1 MDFCYTLRVNPIFHP
16 IQPISQNILSFND
29 FSIHLSYT
37 NSIVSTT
44 SNVTNPLNNVRT
56 IKVDDHFLIP
66 SEILCNCDTNTIM
79 NADHNTLFLYNNFNC
94 LPTYVLNNVLCQLR
108 DCARQ
113 IIALNTEI
121 CGIWEMKV
129 LLHVTSLEE
138 CQFDQYLNGNDQQ
151 IVDLLEKLNVGP
163 PSSESIDRCSICL
176 EEYCEGSHSEL
187 IYTKCSHTFHKDC
200 IGKWIHRCKD
210 NSSSYSCPLCRREI
224 I

>member
-1 MDFCYTLRVNPIFHP
+1 MDFRYTLCVNPIFHP
-16 IQPISQNILSFND
+16 IQPISQNILSLND
-29 FSIHLSYT
+29 FLIHLSYT

-94 LPTYVLNNVLCQLR
+94 VPTYVLNTVLCQLG
-108 DCARQ
+108 DYARQ
-113 IIALNTEI
+113 LVALNTER

-129 LLHVTSLEE
+129 LLHVTS
-138 CQFDQYLNGNDQQ
+138 YLDGNDQQ

-163 PSSESIDRCSICL
+163 PSSDSIDQCSICL
-176 EEYCEGSHSEL
+176 EEYCEGSHSEI
-187 IYTKCSHTFHKDC
+187 IYTECSHTFHKEC
-200 IGKWIHRCKD
+200 IGKWFHQCKD
-210 NSSSYSCPLCRREI
+210 RSSSYSCPLCRREI